1 MSTNS
6 RTVSPATHPPAVT
19 SRSGR
24 ALPDL
29 TRLLLLGGVTGP
41 ILFVAVTL
49 ADGATRPGYDAMRQ
63 YVSLLTLGDGG
74 WVETVNFIVSG
85 ILIAAFG
92 VGLRR
97 TTGSRARRWMSALV
111 VVAGL
116 AFVWSGLFSTDPEQ
130 GYPAG
135 APPGLPPSQSLPATL
150 HYLGSV
156 VGFVSLA
163 IACALSARRGIGSGV
178 PASTGWA
185 VYSLIGGAIVLGG
198 WLAGFFIIGA
208 WGVAP
213 AAGLLQRITI
223 VAGMQWLFVTA
234 LLELRRSSRPP
245 PAGPAG

>member
-1 MSTNS
+1 MRVST
-6 RTVSPATHPPAVT
+6 RT
-19 SRSGR
+19 
-24 ALPDL
+24 
-29 TRLLLLGGVTGP
+29 LLLAGIAGP
-41 ILFVAVTL
+41 VLFVAVML
-49 ADGATRPGYDAMRQ
+49 IDGATRPGYDPFRQ
-63 YVSLLTLGDGG
+63 YVSLLSLGDGG
-74 WVETVNFIVSG
+74 WVETMNFVVSG
-85 ILIAAFG
+85 LLIAAFG

-97 TTGSRARRWMSALV
+97 MTDSGAGRWMAVLV

-163 IACALSARRGIGSGV
+163 IACALSARRGTGSGA

-234 LLELRRSSRPP
+234 LSELRRTSGPMT
-245 PAGPAG
+245 AGSTG

>member
-1 MSTNS
+1 MSVST
-6 RTVSPATHPPAVT
+6 RT
-19 SRSGR
+19 
-24 ALPDL
+24 
-29 TRLLLLGGVTGP
+29 LLLAGILGP
-41 ILFVAVTL
+41 ALFVATTL
-49 ADGATRPGYDAMRQ
+49 IDGATRPGYDAVRQ
-63 YVSLLTLGDGG
+63 YVSLLSLGDRG
-74 WVETVNFIVSG
+74 WVESLNFVVSG
-85 ILIAAFG
+85 LLIAGFG
-92 VGLRR
+92 LGLWRTMERR
-97 TTGSRARRWMSALV
+97 TGRWMAGLV

-156 VGFVSLA
+156 VGFTSLA
-163 IACALSARRGIGSGV
+163 IACALSARRGTGSGA

-198 WLAGFFIIGA
+198 WLAGFFIIGS

-223 VAGMQWLFVTA
+223 VAGMQWLLVTA
-234 LLELRRSSRPP
+234 VIELRRWGRP
-245 PAGPAG
+245 ATTGSGG